1 MKTIVRETLGPYLT
15 GMLMVA
21 LLIPAWSC
29 AWGQEDSKLESSIE
43 AINDKFAEAFRSGSA
58 DNLSAY
64 YMVDAQ
70 LMPPGMAPISGRDQ
84 ILAYWQGAMSAGIGN
99 VRLQTSA
106 VSGSGNEVIEYG
118 NYTIF
123 AGEDFTVDKG
133 KYIVIWKREGNQLKI
148 FRDIW
153 NSDNPPPIARAVE
166 NDTIL
171 IIYNYIKADR
181 VEDIKKFV
189 TEVFLPLVQKEN
201 SPVVRSARMLESLRA
216 NEDGSY
222 SLIWLM
228 DPAVS
233 TPGAYSMLP
242 PLIKEF
248 GEEKANE
255 IFRTKIQDA
264 MARPQSSQ
272 RFVVRAMGQ

>member
-189 TEVFLPLVQKEN
+189 TEVFLPLVQKDN

-216 NEDGSY
+216 NEDGTY

>member
-1 MKTIVRETLGPYLT
+1 MKTNVPKALLPYLT
-15 GMLMVA
+15 GLLMVI
-21 LLIPAWSC
+21 LLIPAWSS
-29 AWGQEDSKLESSIE
+29 ASGQEDSKLKSSIE
-43 AINDKFAEAFRSGSA
+43 AINGKFVDAFRSGSA
-58 DNLSAY
+58 EGLASFYTN
-64 YMVDAQ
+64 DAQ
-70 LMPPGMAPISGRDQ
+70 LMVPGAPAMSGTDN
-84 ILAYWQGAMSAGIGN
+84 IVAYWQGAIDAGINN
-99 VRLQTSA
+99 VKLETTA

-123 AGEDFTVDKG
+123 AGENFTVDQG
-133 KYIVIWKREGNQLKI
+133 KYIVIWKKEGSQLKI

-153 NSDNPPPIARAVE
+153 NSDNPPPIARSVT

-171 IIYNYIKADR
+171 LIYSFIKADR

-189 TEVFLPLVQKEN
+189 IDIFLPLVQKEN
-201 SPVVRSARMLESLRA
+201 SPAGRSARMLESLRA

-222 SLIWLM
+222 TFIWLM
-228 DPAVS
+228 DPEVS

-255 IFRTKIQDA
+255 IFKTNVLDA
-264 MARPQSSQ
+264 MARPQISR

>member
-272 RFVVRAMGQ
+272 RFVVRAIGQ

>member
-133 KYIVIWKREGNQLKI
+133 KYIVIWKRDGNQLKI

-216 NEDGSY
+216 NEDGTY

-272 RFVVRAMGQ
+272 RFVVRAIGQ

>member
-133 KYIVIWKREGNQLKI
+133 KYIVIWKRDGNQLKI

-189 TEVFLPLVQKEN
+189 TEVFLPLVQKDN

-216 NEDGSY
+216 NEDGTY

-272 RFVVRAMGQ
+272 RFVVRAIGQ

>member
-189 TEVFLPLVQKEN
+189 TEVFLPLVQKDN

-216 NEDGSY
+216 NEDGTY

-272 RFVVRAMGQ
+272 RFVVRAIGQ

>member
-1 MKTIVRETLGPYLT
+1 MKTIVREALRPYLT

-29 AWGQEDSKLESSIE
+29 AWGQEDSKLKSSIE
-43 AINDKFAEAFRSGSA
+43 VINGKFADAFRSGSA

-70 LMPPGMAPISGRDQ
+70 LMPPGMAPISGSDQ
-84 ILAYWQGAMSAGIGN
+84 ILAYWQGAMSAGIGS

-133 KYIVIWKREGNQLKI
+133 KYIVIWKRDGNQLKI